1 MEKQK
6 KSNEKIKV
14 EYSIVIPIYNEE
26 GNIAQLDREIK
37 EVMSRISKNYETI
50 YINDGSRDHSL
61 EELKKLKNVKIINFT
76 GNFGQ
81 TSAFDA
87 GFKASQGE
95 IIISMDGDLQN
106 DPRDIPRLLRKLKQ
120 EDLDVVAG
128 WRRHRRDKRGIRA
141 LTVIGRKLRSFFLSD
156 VVHDSG
162 CALRVYRKE
171 AIKSLDLWG
180 EMHRYVTQLLKL
192 KGFRVGELEINH
204 RPRIHGQT
212 KYGYGKAVR
221 GFIDLLHIWFLQK
234 YSQRPL
240 HMFGT
245 IGLTS
250 AFFGTIS
257 LIYSFYN
264 KVFHGQSLNS
274 DGWFFLGFFL
284 IMTGI
289 MLFSFGLII
298 DLLIRI
304 QQIISPY
311 TKRYYVRDFI
321 ETK

>member
-1 MEKQK
+1 MMKT
-6 KSNEKIKV
+6 
-14 EYSIVIPIYNEE
+14 EYSIVVPVYNEE

-50 YINDGSRDHSL
+50 YVNDGSRDHSL

-76 GNFGQ
+76 RNFGQ

-106 DPRDIPRLLRKLKQ
+106 DPRDIPRLLEKLRK

-128 WRRHRRDKRGIRA
+128 WRRHRKDGGGIRV
-141 LTVIGRKLRSFFLSD
+141 LTTIGRKLRSFLLSD

-180 EMHRYVTQLLKL
+180 EMHRYVTQLLKW

-204 RPRIHGQT
+204 RPRIHGKT
-212 KYGYGKAVR
+212 KYGYHKAVR
-221 GFIDLLHIWFLQK
+221 GFIDLLYIWFLQK

-240 HMFGT
+240 HMFGQ
-245 IGLTS
+245 IGLAS
-250 AFFGTIS
+250 SFFGA
-257 LIYSFYN
+257 LALANSFYHKIFN
-264 KVFHGQSLNS
+264 HTPLNR

-284 IMTGI
+284 ILTGI

-304 QQIISPY
+304 QQSISPY
-311 TKRYYVRDFI
+311 TKKYYVRNVI
-321 ETK
+321 ENK

>member
-1 MEKQK
+1 MRT
-6 KSNEKIKV
+6 

-37 EVMSRISKNYETI
+37 EVMSKISKNYETI
-50 YINDGSRDHSL
+50 YVNDGSRDHSL
-61 EELKKLKNVKIINFT
+61 EELRKLKNVKIINFT
-76 GNFGQ
+76 RNFGQ

-87 GFKASQGE
+87 GFKASKGE

-106 DPRDIPRLLRKLKQ
+106 DPRDIPRLLRKLK
-120 EDLDVVAG
+120 ENNLDVVAG
-128 WRRHRRDKRGIRA
+128 WRKNRKDKRGIKI

-162 CALRVYRKE
+162 CALRVYKKE

-180 EMHRYVTQLLKL
+180 EMHRYVTQLLKW

-204 RPRIHGQT
+204 RQRIHGQT

-221 GFIDLLHIWFLQK
+221 GFIDLLYVWFLQK

-245 IGLTS
+245 IGLAS
-250 AFFGTIS
+250 SFFGV
-257 LIYSFYN
+257 LALANSFYHKIFN
-264 KVFHGQSLNS
+264 NTPLNR

-284 IMTGI
+284 ILTGI

-304 QQIISPY
+304 QQSISPY
-311 TKRYYVRDFI
+311 TKKYYVRDVI